1 MGLLDSFQITFFR
14 KQVSFLRKRAQWL
27 ISSAQNASLDNFYAH
42 KTIGGWTQG
51 VRCLDYV
58 TRKDGLAL
66 TVQWARRID
75 PAALGCIPASFVLPR
90 DRESW
95 GLAASAARS
104 AWWIAKPANS
114 SNSDGIRLLS
124 GSEASTEFAP
134 SGNEATSSIA
144 TARLPVTV
152 LQQYVPRPA
161 LIGGLKF
168 DLRLYVLVLQC
179 GTEAPTALLYSDGLA
194 RFATT
199 QYACPAGVEGPAGAA
214 HAPAAA
220 AELQVGPPL
229 ESPPPVLRAHLTNY
243 VRTGYGYAAG

>member
-1 MGLLDSFQITFFR
+1 MGLLDSFQ
-14 KQVSFLRKRAQWL
+14 VSLLNKRARWL
-27 ISSAQNASLDNFYAH
+27 ISIAQTASLDSFYAH
-42 KTIGGWTQG
+42 KTLGGWTQG
-51 VRCLDYV
+51 VRCLDWV

-90 DRESW
+90 DSKSW
-95 GLAASAARS
+95 SLAASAARS

-134 SGNEATSSIA
+134 SGSEAAFCHAA
-144 TARLPVTV
+144 TLRLPVTV

-168 DLRLYVLVLQC
+168 DLRLYVLVLRC
-179 GTEAPTALLYSDGLA
+179 GTAPPTALLYSDGLA

-199 QYACPAGVEGPAGAA
+199 QYACPAGVEGPVGAA
-214 HAPAAA
+214 HAPPAA
-220 AELQVGPPL
+220 AELQIDRPVD
-229 ESPPPVLRAHLTNY
+229 SPPPLLRAHLTNY
-243 VRTGYGYAAG
+243 VRTGYGSAAG